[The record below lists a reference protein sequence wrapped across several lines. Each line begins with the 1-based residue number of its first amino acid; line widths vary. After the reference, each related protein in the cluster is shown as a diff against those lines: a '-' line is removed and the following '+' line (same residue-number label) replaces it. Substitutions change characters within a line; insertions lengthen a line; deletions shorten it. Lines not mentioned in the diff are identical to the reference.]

1 VFNKQDDSRSSQ
13 SALNLVQASVDGV
26 GHQKSSRR
34 HRFVSV
40 RATSQMADYG
50 KSFFFFSIQFVSIQI
65 EIHGLVFC
73 FSQEKRMVVFVEHS
87 VLDDPLL
94 SNQPGFNMTR
104 DKLMPFR
111 EGKDDL
117 TDKIDFI
124 VCLGGDGT
132 LLYASSLFQVTKYLP
147 NNNNNTKAFLSF
159 LVECQGDKKCITIS

>member
-1 VFNKQDDSRSSQ
+1 V
-13 SALNLVQASVDGV
+13 LVIKKVRDATVLSP
-26 GHQKSSRR
+26 
-34 HRFVSV
+34 FVQLVKWLITVSL
-40 RATSQMADYG
+40 
-50 KSFFFFSIQFVSIQI
+50 FFPSNPFVSIQI